1 MPDFVVCLD
10 AQNMDKTLG
19 GLEPLF
25 EKVNAIVDV
34 RVDNSVMNKGFN
46 KIFVNFSDTDF
57 FIKKLAKYN
66 KYMEFYE
73 SGGSASTLALVS
85 AIKMGFSKVVL
96 AGVDLAFK
104 ENVIYTDGEV
114 MQRVSQEEIIV
125 DNVKKNL
132 IQVKSVKGDMV
143 YTRED
148 YAAFIQH
155 LATIVKD
162 LNYSEVY
169 NISSFGAAIEGVK
182 NITFEDLNLY
192 LKSNLQAVAF
202 VQPFKFEVKEFIDEE
217 FKVINNVINQLSKS
231 SFSTALVNEILKSV

>member
-1 MPDFVVCLD
+1 
-10 AQNMDKTLG
+10 
-19 GLEPLF
+19 
-25 EKVNAIVDV
+25 
-34 RVDNSVMNKGFN
+34 
-46 KIFVNFSDTDF
+46 
-57 FIKKLAKYN
+57 
-66 KYMEFYE
+66 MEFYE

-155 LATIVKD
+155 LATIIKD

-169 NISSFGAAIEGVK
+169 NISSFGAAIEGAK
-182 NITFEDLNLY
+182 NIAFEDLNLY

-202 VQPFKFEVKEFIDEE
+202 VQPFKFEIKEFIEEE

-231 SFSTALVNEILKSV
+231 SFSTALVNEILKSVLIYQYMQADVLRVLQNSFDTELAQKFIDNTKVAIKTIVEQLQRNRLI